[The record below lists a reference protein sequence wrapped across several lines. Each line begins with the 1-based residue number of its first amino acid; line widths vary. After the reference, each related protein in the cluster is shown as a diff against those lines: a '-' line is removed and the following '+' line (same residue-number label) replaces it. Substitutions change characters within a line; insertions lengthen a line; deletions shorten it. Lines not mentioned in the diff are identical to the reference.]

1 MDFIVGILILYILA
15 SAVVCIK
22 FFFDGLESFGN
33 KTERR
38 AAFRIAAIA
47 LTMTLIVGTIL
58 MCVYN
63 SDAYNLVENKQIV
76 ASKYFNTIE
85 DGKSKYTVAFK
96 LDDSEYAFNIKDNRI
111 TQSDSNESYLEIYP
125 NRDRVSKIY
134 LNKEDYARYLKES
147 TNLGFD

>member
-1 MDFIVGILILYILA
+1 MDFIIGILILYIFA
-15 SAVVCIK
+15 SVVVCIK
-22 FFFDGLESFGN
+22 FFFDGLDSFSN
-33 KTERR
+33 KKERQ

-47 LTMTLIVGTIL
+47 LTMTLIVSTIL
-58 MCVYN
+58 VCVCT
-63 SDAYNLVENKQIV
+63 SDAYNLVETKQIV

-96 LDDSEYAFNIKDNRI
+96 LDDTEYAFNIKDNRI
-111 TQSDSNESYLEIYP
+111 TQSDSDESYLEIYP

-147 TNLGFD
+147 TNLGFN